1 VTLPPENVGSVT
13 PSSDDL
19 LGETPRDSTPLV
31 IRLFG
36 ELDLRLG
43 ETFLPR
49 LESARAE
56 SLLAYLLLHREAAQP
71 RQRLAFLLW
80 PDSTEAQA
88 QTNLRH
94 VLHNL
99 RRALPEADRYLE
111 VGQRTLRWRTD
122 ASFRL
127 DVAAFEEALARADAA
142 DPDDAVTALRDA
154 AEAYA
159 GDLLE
164 GCYDEWLLD
173 ERERLRQ
180 RHLEALERLAELL
193 EGLGE
198 HARAIPYAER
208 LLWQDPART

>member
-1 VTLPPENVGSVT
+1 MTLPPENVDSVT
-13 PSSDDL
+13 SSSEGL
-19 LGETPRDSTPLV
+19 PGATPRDATPLV

-36 ELDLRLG
+36 ELDVRLG
-43 ETFLPR
+43 ETSLPR

-71 RQRLAFLLW
+71 RLRLAFILW

-122 ASFRL
+122 APSGSTSPSSRT
-127 DVAAFEEALARADAA
+127 RS
-142 DPDDAVTALRDA
+142 
-154 AEAYA
+154 
-159 GDLLE
+159 
-164 GCYDEWLLD
+164 
-173 ERERLRQ
+173 RE
-180 RHLEALERLAELL
+180 
-193 EGLGE
+193 
-198 HARAIPYAER
+198 PT
-208 LLWQDPART
+208 PPTRTTFPRRCGMP

>member
-1 VTLPPENVGSVT
+1 MPPS
-13 PSSDDL
+13 
-19 LGETPRDSTPLV
+19 DSTPLV

-36 ELDLRLG
+36 ELGLQLG
-43 ETFLPR
+43 ETSLPR
-49 LESARAE
+49 LDSARAE

-99 RRALPEADRYLE
+99 RRALPGADRYVE
-111 VGQRTLRWRTD
+111 VGQRTLQWRAD
-122 ASFRL
+122 APFQL
-127 DVAAFEEALARADAA
+127 DVAAFDDALARADAA
-142 DPDDAVTALRDA
+142 GPGDALPALRDA
-154 AEAYA
+154 VETYA

-173 ERERLRQ
+173 ERERPRPPQ
-180 RHLEALERLAELL
+180 LEALDRLAAVL
-193 EGLGE
+193 E
-198 HARAIPYAER
+198 ARGR
-208 LLWQDPART
+208 PAQATP